1 MCLLEGHLRPR
12 PRPGAF
18 ALGRASSKP
27 QGRLGN
33 PAHGSRVPLSCGPP
47 HAAVSLRVLG
57 SANGPLIPHPLSP
70 CGPLQAQI
78 CRCRT
83 SGSTAGPGGRVALC
97 VSLTSLLALARC
109 SSRRAGRLHD
119 IGGGLGLLGS
129 WARLV
134 SPLTLS
140 RRRDCS
146 QRPAGAQQR
155 RCDRFALGSRPRP
168 MKKPALVG
176 AGKDNWRNRQLSWCS
191 KRRRRCSPVARQSPC
206 CRGTRRRQHHRNR
219 RARSRWRT
227 PPSLPW

>member
-57 SANGPLIPHPLSP
+57 SANGPLIPHPLHP
-70 CGPLQAQI
+70 AGR
-78 CRCRT
+78 CRPRSAGCRT

-109 SSRRAGRLHD
+109 SSRPAGRLHD

-129 WARLV
+129 ASESFDLVKATRLLAEASGGSAATLRSIRV
-134 SPLTLS
+134 GISPS
-140 RRRDCS
+140 
-146 QRPAGAQQR
+146 AHE
-155 RCDRFALGSRPRP
+155 
-168 MKKPALVG
+168 KPALVG

>member
-1 MCLLEGHLRPR
+1 MCLLEGRLRPR

-33 PAHGSRVPLSCGPP
+33 PAHGSRVPLSCGTP

-57 SANGPLIPHPLSP
+57 SANGPLIPHPLAP

-78 CRCRT
+78 CRLPHFGFDSGPRWPRGSVRLADQPPGACPLFIT
-83 SGSTAGPGGRVALC
+83 SGGPSPRH
-97 VSLTSLLALARC
+97 
-109 SSRRAGRLHD
+109 RRRPWA
-119 IGGGLGLLGS
+119 LGLLGS

-155 RCDRFALGSRPRP
+155 RCDRFALGS
-168 MKKPALVG
+168 
-176 AGKDNWRNRQLSWCS
+176 
-191 KRRRRCSPVARQSPC
+191 
-206 CRGTRRRQHHRNR
+206 
-219 RARSRWRT
+219 
-227 PPSLPW
+227 PPSAHEKTRPGGGGQ